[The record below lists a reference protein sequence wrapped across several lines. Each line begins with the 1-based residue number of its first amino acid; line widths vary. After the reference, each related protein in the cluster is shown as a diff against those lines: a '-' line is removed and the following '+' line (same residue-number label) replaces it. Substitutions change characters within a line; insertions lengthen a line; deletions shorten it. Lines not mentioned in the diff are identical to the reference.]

1 MRATETEGVELAVY
15 RRKGMAYS
23 WFELWEDSREEGHPP
38 VRWSEFTDAF
48 IDHFLPVETKA
59 AHAAEFENLKQ
70 GSRSVWEYY
79 MEFSR
84 LSKYAIHMLPTM
96 EARVRRFVQGLNPLS
111 INKASTSALNSDMN
125 YGKMVEFALA
135 TKNRKLKSKME
146 REGNRKARCMGN
158 MGESL
163 GGERSAFRGESSGP
177 SQSVAQSSA
186 SAPLSGPNQQQ
197 WSHFR
202 TGQGNMGTHQRGRS
216 GERLQQ
222 QQRSPCPR
230 YGKMHSGICY
240 MELPV
245 CYGCGMRGHIQ
256 RHCHVS
262 R

>member
-70 GSRSVWEYY
+70 GSRS
-79 MEFSR
+79 
-84 LSKYAIHMLPTM
+84 
-96 EARVRRFVQGLNPLS
+96 
-111 INKASTSALNSDMN
+111 ASTSALNSDMN